1 MSTQITGQA
10 QGVVLSTSQKA
21 GAPAAVSTGWHNELV
36 KSDLLPRFAYL
47 GLNGLIFGATFASA
61 ATAAASAT
69 ATGAFA
75 LFNPSNSGKNLV
87 LLDALASLTTV
98 VAATTVLQIGYQ
110 PIPNQTPTA
119 QTATTV
125 ISNLLVGSGNLSVAK
140 ALTAGTVVGAPT
152 ATVRSFASF
161 YMDLAA
167 GDQVTS
173 VRDQLDGALI
183 IAPGSTVAI
192 VSVANTPT
200 INLSLTWAELPI

>member
-1 MSTQITGQA
+1 MALQITGQS
-10 QGVVLSTSQKA
+10 QGVLTTSQKS
-21 GAPAAVSTGWHNELV
+21 GAPAAVNTGWHNELL
-36 KSDLLPRFAYL
+36 KSDLFPRFAYL
-47 GLNGLIFGATFASA
+47 SANGLIFGATWAAA

-69 ATGAFA
+69 AVGAFG
-75 LFNPSNSGKNLV
+75 LFNPANSGKNLV

-98 VAATTVLQIGYQ
+98 AAATTVLQIGYQ
-110 PIPNQTPTA
+110 PIPNQTPTS

-125 ISNLLVGSGNLSVAK
+125 ISNLMIGNGNLSVAK
-140 ALTAGTVVGAPT
+140 ALTAGTIVGAPT
-152 ATVRSFASF
+152 ATIRSFASF

-183 IAPGSTVAI
+183 VAPGSSVAI

-200 INLSLTWAELPI
+200 INLSLTWAELPV